1 MDVTY
6 KYGGTGLGLS
16 IVKRFT
22 GLMGGGIHVTSVQG
36 SGSTFTVDLPFGK
49 IKESGKPTRF
59 SDINGRM
66 TLRRIVMLLIMTSK
80 VNGSYWLRTMS
91 LTGR

>member
-1 MDVTY
+1 M
-6 KYGGTGLGLS
+6 
-16 IVKRFT
+16 
-22 GLMGGGIHVTSVQG
+22 TSVQG

-59 SDINGRM
+59 SDINGRND
-66 TLRRIVMLLIMTSK
+66 LAKVVMLLIMTSK